1 MIRLLRTGL
10 LAGLLLGAS
19 QAQAG
24 SVPARTALAW
34 SQVAATNVAI
44 VSAVLRPARPVQ
56 LTGWNFYRV
65 RPTSGTLTLR
75 HVSAV
80 ADYRATNT
88 AALVFVAGVCTNLPD
103 WDWIMPG
110 DWIEFTPPRASTG
123 AVIVATR
130 EWSL

>member
-1 MIRLLRTGL
+1 MIRLIRVGL
-10 LAGLLLGAS
+10 LAGLLAMAS

-24 SVPARTALAW
+24 SVPARSTLAW
-34 SQVAATNVAI
+34 SQVAATNVAV
-44 VSAVLRPARPVQ
+44 VSAVLRPARPLQ
-56 LTGWNFYRV
+56 LTGWNFYRIS
-65 RPTSGTLTLR
+65 PANFTLTLR

-80 ADYRATNT
+80 ADYRSTNT
-88 AALVFVAGVCTNLPD
+88 HTLGFAAGVATNLPD

-123 AVIVATR
+123 AVVVATR